1 MSNWQIAPNGSE
13 GYSVEVIYRCPRG
26 GYESRLV
33 GEREATGDM
42 AWRIQ
47 GRHGIRITHC
57 PWCGNELFAGFNDIV
72 SLIEKREE
80 DTRKAADH
88 DLIQI

>member
-26 GYESRLV
+26 GDGLV

-47 GRHGIRITHC
+47 GIRITHC

-72 SLIEKREE
+72 SLIEEREE
-80 DTRKAADH
+80 DTRKAAEN

>member
-26 GYESRLV
+26 GPDGLV
-33 GEREATGDM
+33 GEREATGDIT
-42 AWRIQ
+42 WRI
-47 GRHGIRITHC
+47 HGIRITHC

-72 SLIEKREE
+72 SLIEEREE
-80 DTRKAADH
+80 DTRKAAEN